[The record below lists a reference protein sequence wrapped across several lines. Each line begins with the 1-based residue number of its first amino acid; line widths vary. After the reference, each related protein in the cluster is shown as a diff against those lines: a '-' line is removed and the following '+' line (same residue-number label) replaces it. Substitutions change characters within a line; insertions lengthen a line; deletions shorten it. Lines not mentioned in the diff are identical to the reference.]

1 LFQEH
6 HTFTTVA
13 ASEEDTDGTACEG
26 RSKFGR
32 GWGHVAD
39 FGHCLVIGWVE
50 TTGLG
55 LGAESR
61 NLFLVGF
68 RHSVCGKIKTGHN
81 EEGEDEEIKRVS
93 FLLVVL
99 VGRRVERKDKTKKAL
114 ERGRDSGQEGCFLNL
129 VEQEAFAF
137 RVGRIKLMVVALFFP
152 FPLFIVP
159 RRATN
164 KSLFDARMHHL
175 HKLCLTGVPKE
186 LHCALLNHMCRLS
199 PWLFGT
205 NFTFGT
211 PELQNGAND
220 GKPRM
225 VLMDTVDTLH

>member
-1 LFQEH
+1 M
-6 HTFTTVA
+6 
-13 ASEEDTDGTACEG
+13 
-26 RSKFGR
+26 R
-32 GWGHVAD
+32 
-39 FGHCLVIGWVE
+39 
-50 TTGLG
+50 
-55 LGAESR
+55 
-61 NLFLVGF
+61 
-68 RHSVCGKIKTGHN
+68 GKIKN
-81 EEGEDEEIKRVS
+81 
-93 FLLVVL
+93 
-99 VGRRVERKDKTKKAL
+99 AL

-152 FPLFIVP
+152 CPLFIVP

-175 HKLCLTGVPKE
+175 HKLCLPGVPKE

-220 GKPRM
+220 GKPRK